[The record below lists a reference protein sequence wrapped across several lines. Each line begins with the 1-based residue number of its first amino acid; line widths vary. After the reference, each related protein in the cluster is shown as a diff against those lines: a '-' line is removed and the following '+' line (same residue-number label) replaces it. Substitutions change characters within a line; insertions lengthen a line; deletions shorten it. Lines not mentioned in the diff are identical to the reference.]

1 MSFILNALN
10 NLNASKLY
18 YHFVGKLLQI
28 FSFIFLR
35 LKIKETF
42 ISSMMTV
49 HDWEIIVV
57 TKIK

>member
-1 MSFILNALN
+1 MSFILNTLN

-18 YHFVGKLLQI
+18 YHFDGKLLQI

-49 HDWEIIVV
+49 HE
-57 TKIK
+57 